1 MSLIVGLLTG
11 VLVID
16 SLLLTLLILIQLP
29 KKESGSGLAFGS
41 GATDALFGAGSGSA
55 LTQITKYAAGFFLC
69 LSLFLSVIGAHSSK
83 NADRGI
89 QDEIRKQ
96 ASESA
101 VPAAATSS
109 TDPDATTTTT
119 PIVPQAGDSDLRA
132 PESGSGTPPPA
143 PAAPGNDG

>member
-11 VLVID
+11 VLVVD

-29 KKESGSGLAFGS
+29 KKESGSGLAFGA

-96 ASESA
+96 AAESA
-101 VPAAATSS
+101 VPAAAPSS
-109 TDPDATTTTT
+109 TDPDAATTT